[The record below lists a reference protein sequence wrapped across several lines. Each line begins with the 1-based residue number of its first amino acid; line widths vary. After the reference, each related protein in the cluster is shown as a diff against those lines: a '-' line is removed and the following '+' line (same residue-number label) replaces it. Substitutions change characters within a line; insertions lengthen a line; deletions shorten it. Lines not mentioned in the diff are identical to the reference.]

1 MKPDERKPKR
11 KPTANRRQ
19 FLKGAATVG
28 ITALAQYLL
37 GSQTMRAQA
46 AGTKATPEPPGTPS
60 GTLAEGLDFYV
71 YLPFVSK
78 PERLDHGPSKLGLHT
93 LRPNNAAG
101 FVQGV
106 QEAGAHVAL
115 VKALDNFGYL
125 RLVKESSPETIT
137 IGRWNGESWV
147 DPSGDPAAKAAK
159 IMGKHMPHWE
169 YEKDVVDYWEV
180 LNENDPPTVEG
191 HVWLAQ
197 FFSEAMNI
205 AEENGYK
212 LALFSYSVGVPQW
225 HEWEAIVETGV
236 FARAGQ
242 GGHVLAL
249 HEYNWPVMSY
259 GWGAPLEDQ
268 PAYPDRGVLSGRYRH
283 LYRDFLI
290 PRDEVIPLAITECGL
305 DPLLRQ
311 PGQPTTW
318 KERYVEEMAW
328 YDTRLRED
336 DYVIGAAMFT
346 IGSGGIEPWT
356 DYDYEELL
364 PDFHDTIVSLKDA

>member
-46 AGTKATPEPPGTPS
+46 AGTKATPEPPGAPD
-60 GTLAEGLDFYV
+60 GAPVDDLDFYV

-106 QEAGAHVAL
+106 HDAGAHVAL

-159 IMGKHMPHWE
+159 IMGKHMPH
-169 YEKDVVDYWEV
+169 
-180 LNENDPPTVEG
+180 
-191 HVWLAQ
+191 
-197 FFSEAMNI
+197 S
-205 AEENGYK
+205 
-212 LALFSYSVGVPQW
+212 SV
-225 HEWEAIVETGV
+225 
-236 FARAGQ
+236 
-242 GGHVLAL
+242 
-249 HEYNWPVMSY
+249 
-259 GWGAPLEDQ
+259 
-268 PAYPDRGVLSGRYRH
+268 
-283 LYRDFLI
+283 
-290 PRDEVIPLAITECGL
+290 
-305 DPLLRQ
+305 
-311 PGQPTTW
+311 TT
-318 KERYVEEMAW
+318 
-328 YDTRLRED
+328 
-336 DYVIGAAMFT
+336 
-346 IGSGGIEPWT
+346 
-356 DYDYEELL
+356 
-364 PDFHDTIVSLKDA
+364 